1 MSLVSQIRYIRA
13 LDSAATDGS
22 GKTGIA
28 FGSFTAKYLVEGG
41 TLTALTPETI
51 TTLGTYQAPSDA
63 VHIRIKELSS
73 SAPTQGVYEVHFH
86 NTQVAVAGKRL
97 WLFLSAT
104 GAAIQPLELDLIT
117 TAALPSANAGA
128 DGGLPV
134 LSSSG
139 TTLAYTVTTVVNV
152 SGNLGG
158 DVQGK
163 VLGGGA
169 SSFTA
174 VGVQADAQK
183 WAGQTTLLDANN
195 LPKVN
200 VTDWNGTVAPALPTN
215 FTSLVI
221 DSSGRVDLSK
231 WAGTALAGAIPP
243 DVVFIRSGTAQAGGT
258 SSITLDS
265 GASSVN
271 NYYQNAIVLIRSGT
285 GAGQSA
291 LITSYVGSSK
301 VATINGNWATV
312 PDNTSVFSLLP
323 FGLISATVSGNV
335 TVGGYAAG
343 QDPATYILATPAQKL
358 VTTAAGR
365 VDVGLWL
372 GQVAAIDA
380 NNLPQVAVKDWNGVA
395 VGALPANF
403 AALGITSS
411 GHITNVDTIA
421 NVVPLPTVDGKTAQQ
436 AWQYIAAM
444 VAGKLPSGAGSGIES
459 YLGLDG
465 ATTRVTMVIDS
476 LGNRTSVSYN

>member
-1 MSLVSQIRYIRA
+1 MSVRSGQSITVLFTTRVWATGVGTNADSLPTGTLYINGTSNA
-13 LDSAATDGS
+13 ASVTVTNISTGLYKAAVTLPTLAIGDEVEIAIAATVSSVSDKAVIWGDTKDTALDGS
-22 GKTGIA
+22 GLVTFSNTSIA
-28 FGSFTAKYLVEGG
+28 T
-41 TLTALTPETI
+41 
-51 TTLGTYQAPSDA
+51 
-63 VHIRIKELSS
+63 
-73 SAPTQGVYEVHFH
+73 
-86 NTQVAVAGKRL
+86 
-97 WLFLSAT
+97 
-104 GAAIQPLELDLIT
+104 
-117 TAALPSANAGA
+117 AGA
-128 DGGLPV
+128 VTGNVGGNIV
-134 LSSSG
+134 G
-139 TTLAYTVTTVVNV
+139 NV
-152 SGNLGG
+152 AG

-231 WAGTALAGAIPP
+231 WGGTALAGTIPP
-243 DVVFIRSGTAQAGGT
+243 DVVFIRSGTAQGGGT

-271 NYYQNAIVLIRSGT
+271 NLYQNCVVLIRSGT
-285 GAGQSA
+285 GAGQCA
-291 LITSYVGSSK
+291 IATSYTGSTK
-301 VATINGNWATV
+301 VLVINGNWATV

-335 TVGGYAAG
+335 TVGGYASG
-343 QDPATYILATPAQKL
+343 QDPATYILVTPAQKI

-372 GQVAAIDA
+372 GQAVTLDA
-380 NNLPQVAVKDWNGVA
+380 NNIPNVNVKDWNATA
-395 VGALPANF
+395 VGNLPANF
-403 AALGITSS
+403 AALGIGAT

-421 NVVPLPTVDGKTAQQ
+421 NVVPLPTVDGKTHQQ
-436 AWQYIAAM
+436 AMQYIAAM
-444 VAGKLPSGAGSGIES
+444 VAGKLPSGAGSGTEA

-465 ATTRVTMVIDS
+465 VTTRVTMTVDIS
-476 LGNRTSVSYN
+476 GNRTAVVYN